1 MVRIEKPL
9 NVLLE
14 FLLQNNSSSRISSLQ
29 DKQFMKQHIKTLHH
43 HPKRV
48 IIISLTI
55 ALIIGF
61 LGYLAISKSRNFTP
75 SDNSALINP
84 NENSPSVRNLT
95 LGFLAAGRIKSVS
108 VKAGDVVKKGQVL
121 ATLDAGNVVGALDQA
136 KASYAIAQANYQK
149 IINGATGPTIDV
161 AKATVNTAKVSLNEI
176 TKQQEVLVNNAY
188 KSLLNSSIQAVAVS
202 DYGAITA
209 PVITGTYDCSNEGVY
224 NLNTYTSSNGTSV
237 YYTGLETGSVLSTN
251 APKAIGTCGLF
262 LSYPSSAGILTPVA
276 QFVIQIPNKSAAN
289 YTSNLNAYQLAL
301 QNKEQAIAGAQATL
315 DQANANLTSI
325 VTTARPEDVATAQ
338 AQMENANGALK
349 IAQAAYDNTII
360 VAPADGT
367 VTSVAITPGQ
377 IAVPNASAIE
387 FISNSSSN

>member
-1 MVRIEKPL
+1 
-9 NVLLE
+9 
-14 FLLQNNSSSRISSLQ
+14 
-29 DKQFMKQHIKTLHH
+29 MKQHIKTLHH